1 MGTKA
6 DEDEPDVKSLRLKD
20 FRMRRNYDSW
30 FCGASEFF
38 VKCGLVENFKAKTED
53 DLRLYV
59 PTITDF
65 MIVVKRRQLGEKVPF
80 NVLLASEWTD
90 QMEDIAFMISEDDG
104 GTITSWKVEGTL
116 KIKSKTYGIEIE
128 LPIHSRDDIVWRG
141 SLSRRYLINNS
152 GRVQHFGDVDVTMEL
167 N

>member
-1 MGTKA
+1 
-6 DEDEPDVKSLRLKD
+6 
-20 FRMRRNYDSW
+20 
-30 FCGASEFF
+30 
-38 VKCGLVENFKAKTED
+38 
-53 DLRLYV
+53 
-59 PTITDF
+59 
-65 MIVVKRRQLGEKVPF
+65 
-80 NVLLASEWTD
+80 
-90 QMEDIAFMISEDDG
+90 MEDIAFMIAEDDG